1 MRAKCVP
8 QEHYKESSNPDL
20 SIQSPESGVR
30 GPGSGVRGPGSGVRG
45 PECRVQI
52 CHSWFHC
59 EIDERY

>member
-1 MRAKCVP
+1 MRAKCFP

-45 PECRVQI
+45 PGPRVQ
-52 CHSWFHC
+52 SV
-59 EIDERY
+59 ESRYVIVGFIVK